1 MRYLTIINILYI
13 NLKIYCLKLINS
25 KNIRPYKIL
34 INLTDLCNSKCKFC
48 DIWKIKPENEIQ
60 LSDIKNTLS
69 SYKND
74 LYWLSFSGGEVTLI
88 KYFHEMI
95 DYFKSEYKNLK
106 IIAFTTNA
114 LIPNRVIKFAKYIKD
129 SGFDPLI
136 TISLDGDEKI
146 HDEVRGVK
154 GNYNKC
160 IYTYE
165 KLKEIGIKCH
175 FGITVSES
183 NNNFIKNNQTQF
195 KEKIKAVT
203 FVHSEG
209 IYNKKNDYDKDLQ
222 ILDSL
227 KIIYKNFRINK
238 IYEIIEKIHIKIS
251 IIFLE
256 KKRNS
261 NIIPCDVLNSSVH
274 IMPNGDVKPC
284 MFMNKVGNIKED
296 KLGDILLSEK
306 SINAKNEIKNNNC
319 PKCWMNCYSPHSIM
333 QHPFKSITKLL
344 N

>member
-1 MRYLTIINILYI
+1 MRYLTIFNILYVNI
-13 NLKIYCLKLINS
+13 KIYFLKLINS

-60 LSDIKNTLS
+60 FSDIKKSLS
-69 SYKND
+69 NYKND
-74 LYWLSFSGGEVTLI
+74 LYWISFSGGEVTLI
-88 KYFHEMI
+88 KYFYEMI
-95 DYFKSEYKNLK
+95 DYFKSDYKNLK
-106 IIAFTTNA
+106 IVAFTTNA
-114 LIPNRVIKFAKYIKD
+114 LIPNRVIKFAKYVKD

-136 TISLDGDEKI
+136 TISLDGDQEI

-183 NNNFIKNNQTQF
+183 NNNFIKNNQEQF
-195 KEKIKAVT
+195 NEKIKAVT

-209 IYNKKNDYDKDLQ
+209 IYNKKNNYDKDLQ
-222 ILDSL
+222 ILESL
-227 KIIYKNFRINK
+227 KIIYKNFKINK

-256 KKRNS
+256 KKRDS
-261 NIIPCDVLNSSVH
+261 NIIPCDVLNSSAH

-284 MFMNKVGNIKED
+284 MFMNKVGNIKQN
-296 KLGDILLSEK
+296 KLEDILLSEK
-306 SINAKNEIKNNNC
+306 SIKAKNEIKNNNC

-333 QHPFKSITKLL
+333 QHPFKSILKLL